1 MPRDPRAYLWDVREA
16 ADRIARFVRDRDIE
30 AFVAD
35 DLVASA
41 VERQLEIIGEALSQ
55 LTTVA
60 PDVAKQ
66 IHDLPRIGGLR
77 NVIIHAYIKVRRDWI
92 WRDVHADLPRLRK
105 TVATLKKMGP
115 LPAYTLRE
123 SVVAD

>member
-16 ADRIARFVRDRDIE
+16 ADRIASFIRDRDMA

-55 LTTVA
+55 LSTVA
-60 PDVAKQ
+60 PDVARQ
-66 IHDLPRIGGLR
+66 IDDLPKIVGLR

-92 WRDVHADLPRLRK
+92 WRDIRADLPRLRK
-105 TVATLKKMGP
+105 TVDALLKKMGP
-115 LPAYTLRE
+115 GPA
-123 SVVAD
+123 

>member
-16 ADRIARFVRDRDIE
+16 ADRVASFVRKMDVD

-55 LTTVA
+55 LSTVA

-66 IHDLPRIGGLR
+66 IDDVPKIVGLR

-92 WRDVHADLPRLRK
+92 WRDIHQDLPRLRK
-105 TVATLKKMGP
+105 TVDALLKKMEKGP
-115 LPAYTLRE
+115 A
-123 SVVAD
+123 

>member
-16 ADRIARFVRDRDIE
+16 ADRIASFVRDKDID

-35 DLVASA
+35 DLLASA

-55 LTTVA
+55 LSTVA

-66 IHDLPRIGGLR
+66 IDDLPKIVGVR

-92 WRDVHADLPRLRK
+92 WRDIHADLPRLRK
-105 TVATLKKMGP
+105 TVDALLKKMGP
-115 LPAYTLRE
+115 GPA
-123 SVVAD
+123 